1 MINKIEV
8 MKYIERLLSYNDRF
22 YKHTLSRDTYTI
34 YCPLSLK
41 IISEIMGKLVLE
53 RRLMNNSVE
62 AILKGASMDEQVKE
76 EAKDTDTPTEKKQ
89 EQGWLPQ
96 GVLSQNINH
105 KDLFTITKVL
115 FENDFHLLH
124 IIE

>member
-1 MINKIEV
+1 MINIIEV

>member
-1 MINKIEV
+1 
-8 MKYIERLLSYNDRF
+8 
-22 YKHTLSRDTYTI
+22 
-34 YCPLSLK
+34 
-41 IISEIMGKLVLE
+41 
-53 RRLMNNSVE
+53 MNNSVE

>member
-41 IISEIMGKLVLE
+41 IISEIMGKLILE

-76 EAKDTDTPTEKKQ
+76 EAKVTDTPTEKKK
-89 EQGWLPQ
+89 EQGWVSQ
-96 GVLSQNINH
+96 GVLSHNINQ